1 VGSHRNAGAFGEQRY
16 LAMTG
21 RLKEIIIRGGMNIA
35 PRELEDPI
43 SRMPDVQEV
52 AVTGIPDVR
61 LGELTCACVVADTPF
76 EISTSSGFSST
87 PSLRSASPGATR
99 LRRRAAAERNG
110 QLERAELTRLTS
122 R

>member
-1 VGSHRNAGAFGEQRY
+1 
-16 LAMTG
+16 
-21 RLKEIIIRGGMNIA
+21 MNIA

-61 LGELTCACVVADTPF
+61 LGELPCACVVADTPF

-87 PSLRSASPGATR
+87 PSLRSASPAATR

-110 QLERAELTRLTS
+110 QLERAELTTLTS